1 MSRPTTNAGR
11 RERSME
17 VKRAKVA
24 DILVTVARMYAVD
37 IADMRL
43 KGNTPRL
50 GMARTEFIRMASK
63 IAGAPLIADILHCDE
78 STVRYHASDK
88 YRTRKIASNVRWME
102 RSRAKAGEGR
112 GTDPALPPG

>member
-1 MSRPTTNAGR
+1 
-11 RERSME
+11 
-17 VKRAKVA
+17 
-24 DILVTVARMYAVD
+24 
-37 IADMRL
+37 
-43 KGNTPRL
+43 
-50 GMARTEFIRMASK
+50 MARTEFIRMASK